1 MMQGAIAKAIAM
13 KKMWMA
19 ANLRIV
25 ASYSFGCEGKSIAFA
40 RLITRGRYDAL

>member
-25 ASYSFGCEGKSIAFA
+25 ASYSFGCEGKAS
-40 RLITRGRYDAL
+40 LLPGL

>member
-1 MMQGAIAKAIAM
+1 MMQGAIAKPIAM

-25 ASYSFGCEGKSIAFA
+25 ASSPSGAKEK
-40 RLITRGRYDAL
+40 ALLLPAL